1 MEPIYYGMT
10 REEII
15 RFLNDF
21 LKKEVLA
28 PGMEISEQTTFVSL
42 GMDSYSIINL
52 LLALEEKSGKSLIE
66 NGIQSKDIE
75 SMDSLAAFALSRN

>member
-28 PGMEISEQTTFVSL
+28 PGMEISEQTTFASL

-66 NGIQSKDIE
+66 NGIRTEDIE
-75 SMDSLAAFALSRN
+75 SVESLAAFALSKN

>member
-1 MEPIYYGMT
+1 MNHD
-10 REEII
+10 EII
-15 RFLNDF
+15 GFLKDF

-28 PGMEISEQTTFVSL
+28 PGMEISNQTSFASL

-66 NGIQSKDIE
+66 NGIRTEDIE
-75 SMDSLAAFALSRN
+75 SMESLAAFVLSRN

>member
-1 MEPIYYGMT
+1 MN
-10 REEII
+10 RADII
-15 RFLNDF
+15 EFLGEF

-28 PGMEISEQTTFVSL
+28 PGVELTEKTSFSSL

-66 NGIQSKDIE
+66 NGIRSTDIE
-75 SMDSLAAFALSRN
+75 SMESLVAFVLSRT

>member
-1 MEPIYYGMT
+1 MNHD
-10 REEII
+10 EII
-15 RFLNDF
+15 GFLKDF

-28 PGMEISEQTTFVSL
+28 PGMEISNQTSFASL

-66 NGIQSKDIE
+66 NGIRTEDIE
-75 SMDSLAAFALSRN
+75 SMESLTAFVLSRN

>member
-1 MEPIYYGMT
+1 MS
-10 REEII
+10 RAEII
-15 RFLNDF
+15 EFLSEF

-28 PGMEISEQTTFVSL
+28 PGVELTEKTSFSNL

-66 NGIQSKDIE
+66 NGIRSEDIE
-75 SMDSLAAFALSRN
+75 SMESLVAFVLSRT